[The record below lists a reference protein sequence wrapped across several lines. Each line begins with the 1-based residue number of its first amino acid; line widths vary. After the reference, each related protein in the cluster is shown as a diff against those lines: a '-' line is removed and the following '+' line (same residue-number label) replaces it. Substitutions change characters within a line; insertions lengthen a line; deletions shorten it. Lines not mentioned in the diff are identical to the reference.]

1 MSRITL
7 YHNPRCSKSR
17 AAKEILE
24 SHDVDFEVVDYLQEP
39 LSEEEIL
46 ALLRMLEME
55 PGDLVRKDSH
65 FQELGLDAEAYTTV
79 EAVAALLATHPRL
92 MQRPVAVR
100 DGRAV
105 LGRPPERVEELIRES

>member
-24 SHDVDFEVVDYLQEP
+24 SHYLDFEVVNYLEEP
-39 LSEEEIL
+39 LSREEVLE
-46 ALLRMLEME
+46 LLEMLEIE
-55 PGDLVRKDSH
+55 PGDLIRKDSH
-65 FQELGLDAEAYTTV
+65 FHELGLDPEEYTTP
-79 EAVAALLATHPRL
+79 EAVAALLEAYPKL

-105 LGRPPERVEELIRES
+105 LGRPPERVEELVREN